1 MPDKSRT
8 SAKAKRSELE
18 RKLND
23 IRTRQTAIKERIYK
37 LEASITAAPS
47 MASSQRLHFW
57 NTVASD
63 EPAPATGD
71 ARMTRYQRR
80 LVNKGRSRQAVTAF
94 LLTGFALLVGL
105 WLSYQ
110 LKQHGVL

>member
-1 MPDKSRT
+1 MPAKPRT
-8 SAKAKRSELE
+8 SAKAKRAELE
-18 RKLND
+18 RKLTD
-23 IRTRQTAIKERIYK
+23 IRSRETAIKERIYK

-47 MASSQRLHFW
+47 MASSQRLRFW
-57 NTVASD
+57 NTIASD
-63 EPAPATGD
+63 EPAPTTRD

-80 LVNKGRSRQAVTAF
+80 LVNKSRSRQAVTALF
-94 LLTGFALLVGL
+94 LTVLAVLVGL